1 MSIVITVVLSAL
13 AGYFG
18 WLTGRRWERGR
29 IELEAAAYEEQA
41 AKRAVRSGGI
51 VLSTMKVRR

>member
-13 AGYFG
+13 AAYLG
-18 WLTGRRWERGR
+18 WLVGRRWERGR
-29 IELEAAAYEEQA
+29 IELAKSAFEEQA
-41 AKRAVRSGGI
+41 AQRAVRSGGI